1 VDISPTEVNT
11 RDLFLNVMYLAD
23 PGDSMPPVGLKESLS
38 GDEMCGAF
46 IGDEDC
52 AYLTMFAKDS
62 AEATHFVYEINSNKI
77 VKHLLCWLPKS
88 EPFKIYKNGMHL
100 LTGTTSDAGTIFF
113 QGNPGGLG
121 RYEVFV
127 GQNDVNHSEKNG
139 TLPQTFCLKQN
150 YPNPFNDSTIIT
162 YAIPPLT
169 SDFQGLNT
177 IRVALRVYNLTGQLV
192 KTITDRQQK
201 PGVYRVVWDGRDES
215 GRKVT
220 NGLYLYKLEIG
231 NFVLMIKLILLR

>member
-1 VDISPTEVNT
+1 MT
-11 RDLFLNVMYLAD
+11 D
-23 PGDSMPPVGLKESLS
+23 PGDSMPPISLKESLS
-38 GDEMCGAF
+38 GDEMYGAF
-46 IGDEDC
+46 IDDEDC

-127 GQNDVNHSEKNG
+127 GQNDVNHSEENG

-231 NFVLMIKLILLR
+231 NFVLMKKLILLR